1 MNLIPLYEKPLLES
15 WNDSYELFLHDDGNV
30 SILYYHDTVI
40 QFYNFYSGKLW
51 KELHTEEPIVKVIRC
66 RFVNY
71 GNCLCALLHNNC
83 VIWNDAGELFTVVLL
98 CRMESVYALDNGI
111 LFERVE
117 DLHSMNT
124 SFSINAPIQ
133 SIPMYFSLSSPLS
146 IPKPLFIKQEGEEIT
161 SIRTSSFLNL
171 SMSYSMIDLFNSHI
185 DLNHNERDLQIISI
199 LPDYH
204 LIVQYDRIVKRHSIS
219 RYANIQMNDM
229 ELIHKSLHDPAF
241 QLLDPFILSLS
252 SPEYSLTTV
261 YLDSDSSEIYSKVIV
276 IPSINSSLHYLY
288 CSSSQSI
295 DCFCCSSQ
303 AITSLHSF
311 DSLPFQKIAS
321 FSGTII
327 GKVENP
333 SLLISH
339 CLFIQS
345 ELQWSLIYE
354 GEIIYSSQIDKK
366 WKESVIW
373 KDSMYGITNDSLVM
387 VMIKPCLDELTDRL
401 LMLVSQ
407 KLEKQ
412 ELINI
417 MKEVFQ
423 LQTISIQ
430 SVIDILYSH
439 GKIDILI
446 PSLCYMMDHYWI
458 VNDSSSIQLL
468 LSSLQTLINQQEQY
482 QLLIQCYS
490 QSVSPVRFFYRFD
503 SIDMVFTSFSSF
515 ISTTILV
522 TSSFPFVLFLYILFT
537 ESFHFN
543 SSLL

>member
-1 MNLIPLYEKPLLES
+1 MNLIPLYENPLLDS

-40 QFYNFYSGKLW
+40 QFYNLYSGKLW
-51 KELHTEEPIVKVIRC
+51 KELHTDEPIVKVIRC

-117 DLHSMNT
+117 DLYSMNT
-124 SFSINAPIQ
+124 SFSINAPVQ

-146 IPKPLFIKQEGEEIT
+146 IPKPFFIKQEGEEIS
-161 SIRTSSFLNL
+161 SIRTSSFLNM

-219 RYANIQMNDM
+219 RYINIQTNDI
-229 ELIHKSLHDPAF
+229 ELIHKSLHETDF

-252 SPEYSLTTV
+252 SPEYALTTV
-261 YLDSDSSEIYSKVIV
+261 YLDSDSSEMYSKVVV
-276 IPSINSSLHYLY
+276 IPSVNSSFHYLY

-311 DSLPFQKIAS
+311 DSLPIQKIAS
-321 FSGTII
+321 YSGTII

-333 SLLISH
+333 SLLLSH

-354 GEIIYSSQIDKK
+354 GEIIYSSQIDK
-366 WKESVIW
+366 EW
-373 KDSMYGITNDSLVM
+373 KDSVICNDSIYGITDDSLVI
-387 VMIKPCLDELTDRL
+387 VMIKPCIDELTDRL
-401 LMLVSQ
+401 LMLLSQ

-412 ELINI
+412 ELVNI

-430 SVIDILYSH
+430 SIIELLYTHGRIDV
-439 GKIDILI
+439 LI
-446 PSLCYMMDHYWI
+446 PSLCYLMDHYWI
-458 VNDSSSIQLL
+458 VNDTSSIQLL
-468 LSSLQTLINQQEQY
+468 LSSLQPLINQQKEY
-482 QLLIQCYS
+482 QLLLQCYS
-490 QSVSPVRFFYRFD
+490 QIVSPVRFFYHFD
-503 SIDMVFTSFSSF
+503 SIDMVLTSLSSV

-522 TSSFPFVLFLYILFT
+522 TSSIPFILFLYISFI

-543 SSLL
+543 SSIL